1 MNILTNQNISIGGIT
16 LKKIVFILV
25 SLSLVFVAA
34 CSSQSSGEGKE
45 FPTKNIEI
53 VAPATPGGGWD
64 TTARSMKKVL
74 SGKELVKKPISVVNK
89 PGGSGEVGW
98 KYLKSKDGHNLAIDS
113 SLLITNS
120 LLGQSKLTH
129 KDFTP
134 IATLTTEWMALGVPA
149 DSKFESASKLLEQ
162 LKKDP
167 SSLKIAIAPGLG
179 NDAHLS
185 FVQACI
191 KAGVDVSKLEFLI
204 YGSGGDQIT
213 ALVGGHVDAAM
224 MSVSELEQQYKADK
238 VDILA
243 VTSGERLDKLKDVP
257 TWKEQGIDMVF
268 PHWRGVIGP
277 PDMSEEAIAYW
288 DKKIGEMVKS
298 DEWKEVL
305 KNNQWESYY
314 KDSSETKAFL
324 KEESEKY
331 AELLKSAG
339 LIK

>member
-1 MNILTNQNISIGGIT
+1 M
-16 LKKIVFILV
+16 KKVLFMLV

-34 CSSQSSGEGKE
+34 CSSESSGDKKE

-74 SGKELVKKPISVVNK
+74 SGNKLVEQAMSVVNK

-98 KYLKSKDGHNLAIDS
+98 KYLKSKDSHHLSIDS
-113 SLLITNS
+113 SLLLTNH
-120 LLGQSKLTH
+120 LLGQSKMTY

-149 DSKFESASKLLEQ
+149 DSKFKNATEFMDQ

-185 FVQACI
+185 FIQACVI
-191 KAGVDVSKLEFLI
+191 AGVDVSKLEFLI

-224 MSVSELEQQYKADK
+224 MSVSELEQQYKAGK
-238 VDILA
+238 ADILA
-243 VTSGERLDKLKDVP
+243 VTSGERIEKLPDVK
-257 TWKEQGIDMVF
+257 TWKEQGIDMIF
-268 PHWRGVIGP
+268 PHWRGIIGP
-277 PDMSEEAIAYW
+277 PDMSEEAIAFW

-305 KNNQWESYY
+305 KNNQWESFY
-314 KDSSETKAFL
+314 KDSKETKTFL
-324 KEESEKY
+324 KEEADKY
-331 AELLKSAG
+331 GKLLKSAG
-339 LIK
+339 LIE